1 MRTCVDLLSPP
12 YQSRQGRLMDYI
24 GSVVLDSGAIALLS
38 FAQNSY
44 VIGGRV
50 FENPAL
56 AITTV
61 EQDYING
68 TNGAITTG
76 RYVAD
81 FLPGIYDLVQIDP
94 FGGEVIQNV
103 VVSRGHEITAR
114 AQAFYLQI
122 ILAFPAGEKTL
133 AELEA
138 LIVPLNVKADWG
150 ETDSNAASFIKNKP
164 AFITEDDLNTLLA
177 TTIGDTIET
186 EVETQLT
193 PAIAAAQQAA
203 TDAQN
208 ALDALGD
215 VRTYHT
221 LGATYPIG
229 AVVWSNVNDLSYRSL
244 TAHDNVQLDP
254 ANDPTNWERI
264 GATAAQGV
272 KADTALQS
280 LADIDALVT
289 HDEWRVKPEWK
300 VLDFVEI
307 DSAVSEIDLTG
318 IAAQTRLKLVIED
331 LRSDTTVNRTCEILL
346 LYGASPTES
355 AANSTAEHRFA
366 VRSDRTD
373 YTASGEYVIY
383 NFGVTTAPI
392 IDGRNVYRTSDTTVT
407 VRTESDF
414 YPNNFPHN
422 GIRIKPNSGNIAS
435 GRVWLLAAVE

>member
-12 YQSRQGRLMDYI
+12 YQSRQGRLLDYI

-68 TNGAITTG
+68 ENGAITTG

-122 ILAFPAGEKTL
+122 ILALPAGEKTL

-150 ETDSNAASFIKNKP
+150 EADSNAASFIQNKP
-164 AFITEDDLNTLLA
+164 QFITEDDLNTLLA

-193 PAIAAAQQAA
+193 PVIAAAQQAA

-254 ANDPTNWERI
+254 ANDPTNWERVDPAPDLSPAKLFTLWA
-264 GATAAQGV
+264 GA
-272 KADTALQS
+272 
-280 LADIDALVT
+280 
-289 HDEWRVKPEWK
+289 
-300 VLDFVEI
+300 
-307 DSAVSEIDLTG
+307 
-318 IAAQTRLKLVIED
+318 
-331 LRSDTTVNRTCEILL
+331 
-346 LYGASPTES
+346 
-355 AANSTAEHRFA
+355 
-366 VRSDRTD
+366 
-373 YTASGEYVIY
+373 
-383 NFGVTTAPI
+383 
-392 IDGRNVYRTSDTTVT
+392 
-407 VRTESDF
+407 
-414 YPNNFPHN
+414 
-422 GIRIKPNSGNIAS
+422 
-435 GRVWLLAAVE
+435 